1 MHTTG
6 TMHKTEQL
14 LADEQGTA
22 LISSLLVLMLMTF
35 IAIASTQTTIV
46 EKAVVRSDSIFQQD
60 FYLAESAS
68 LEGIQRLANESTPE
82 ELLAPLIVTGTSN
95 NDGLLINFSDPDTE
109 NYLENIDASL
119 VGNNDG
125 TISGSDDGFDVSEND
140 PATFRL
146 VIQMP
151 IQAGSSLA
159 LGSSRQYNYNSYGLS
174 EAHGGRVMIS
184 TGYKRRF

>member
-1 MHTTG
+1 MHITG
-6 TMHKTEQL
+6 TAHR
-14 LADEQGTA
+14 ADQIVANEQGTA
-22 LISSLLVLMLMTF
+22 LISSLLVLMLLTF
-35 IAIASTQTTIV
+35 IAITSTQTTIV

-68 LEGIQRLANESTPE
+68 LEGIQRLDNESTPE
-82 ELLAPLIVTGTSN
+82 ELLAPLLVTGTSN
-95 NDGLLINFSDPDTE
+95 NDGLLINFTDPDTE
-109 NYLENIDASL
+109 NYLENLDASL

-125 TISGSDDGFDVSEND
+125 YISGNDDGFDVSEND
-140 PATFRL
+140 PETFRL

-159 LGSSRQYNYNSYGLS
+159 LGSSRQYSYSSYGLS
-174 EAHGGRVMIS
+174 EANGGRVLIS